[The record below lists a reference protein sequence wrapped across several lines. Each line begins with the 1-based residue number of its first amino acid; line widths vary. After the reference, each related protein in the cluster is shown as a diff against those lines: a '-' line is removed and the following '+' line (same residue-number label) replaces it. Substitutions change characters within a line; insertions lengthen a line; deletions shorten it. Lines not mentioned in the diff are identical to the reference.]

1 MDCTA
6 RQARACHEPHHQS
19 DKQLAARSR
28 GDLLRTHP
36 PARARA
42 CCRCTRAPAPPAALP
57 RAPGACWRSTGRGI
71 CAAGQKS
78 TAQTAWGGGVAMCT
92 VRQGFYGGRSCGAQA
107 GDLLRCVRAPP
118 PRTAP
123 RSGRTAGPGWTS
135 CTRHPCWPWSC
146 LGGGMGEEGVDCMS
160 KGPAAN
166 TDSLRLA
173 RSNAAAVCC
182 LECAGKPPSSPCARA
197 HSTCQTWP
205 PRAAAGCARGR
216 TGQPARGPG
225 MRRGGAGVAHGT
237 VELRAAATLMRDASA
252 PNNASA
258 CPLGDPAPGC
268 RARRR

>member
-1 MDCTA
+1 MHATSRITSLTSSWLPA
-6 RQARACHEPHHQS
+6 AGATSYAPTLPH
-19 DKQLAARSR
+19 
-28 GDLLRTHP
+28 
-36 PARARA
+36 ARARA
-42 CCRCTRAPAPPAALP
+42 AAAREPPPRQPPYLGHQVLAGAPQAVEYA
-57 RAPGACWRSTGRGI
+57 RRVKKVQRRQPG
-71 CAAGQKS
+71 
-78 TAQTAWGGGVAMCT
+78 GGGVAMCT